1 MLAGQA
7 VVPDRRRRRDE
18 ALGQRDHSRSSRTAM
33 VGATASDAHGGS
45 FQYAWSRLHLP
56 SGMSGDLPPS
66 TGRMGRPSGYW
77 TGSLR
82 HQLPAR
88 PEPMVLGRLLADEG
102 DPAASARRAAP
113 KPSTRRGPKCRPSG
127 LLGPGFVW
135 KPGRKT
141 PHHPPLP
148 RRLVDQHPRWSTTGG
163 DRCAASAST
172 HEWMS
177 LHRGRGPG
185 FHRCSPDRPRDPWA
199 WAPRPMLPQD
209 HLGNAHSSLPKFPGR
224 NGRQRRPMGHRGGP
238 RLDLQVGA
246 TVLVSPL
253 NRSTKS
259 SIAITRHHAA
269 AVVIARRGQ
278 GVGARRRQ
286 GVAGHDQRIVAGEL
300 PARPD
305 QRLPDHKGPGPPGG
319 QRAAARPRKT
329 RPAERS
335 KLGNQV
341 VQDRSGPPGR
351 PYVLLNSVGTVP
363 ERSRRLTTLLTPSAC
378 METP

>member
-45 FQYAWSRLHLP
+45 FQHAWSRLHLP

-141 PHHPPLP
+141 PHHPSLP

-172 HEWMS
+172 HQWMS

-246 TVLVSPL
+246 TVLVSPAQPVNQIL
-253 NRSTKS
+253 DRY
-259 SIAITRHHAA
+259 HAPS
-269 AVVIARRGQ
+269 RG
-278 GVGARRRQ
+278 GGGDRPTWPGRRR
-286 GVAGHDQRIVAGEL
+286 
-300 PARPD
+300 PATARC
-305 QRLPDHKGPGPPGG
+305 G
-319 QRAAARPRKT
+319 RPRPEDRGWRAT
-329 RPAERS
+329 GQTGPAA
-335 KLGNQV
+335 
-341 VQDRSGPPGR
+341 P
-351 PYVLLNSVGTVP
+351 
-363 ERSRRLTTLLTPSAC
+363 
-378 METP
+378 